1 MEQGFPPDAPW
12 RSVPYGTILFHVVM
26 LFFAI
31 MAVWGVVR
39 SGRRPV
45 TEADPWIWILGCG
58 IAGISFVGAM
68 SADAHGSIA
77 YESRSFVFGYI
88 AFVGF
93 VCALGTIISH
103 VRMRRAQRGTH
114 ALVAFSLLALGFLIF
129 VSLPRVPMARE
140 AARRSQ
146 CKNNLKRFSLA
157 LHNFEDEHQEL
168 PRGAAGDPPVS
179 WRVTVLPYMEYPF
192 HFQKYDRSVPW
203 DDSKNDALAQTTLDG
218 YLCPSRQD
226 PQQDS
231 RQRKFTD
238 FVMLTGPGT
247 VSPGDRA
254 IHTRDFTDGD
264 ANTAV
269 IVEATGLN
277 VVWTEPRD
285 FDTARQPIGIN
296 LK

>member
-1 MEQGFPPDAPW
+1 M
-12 RSVPYGTILFHVVM
+12 
-26 LFFAI
+26 
-31 MAVWGVVR
+31 
-39 SGRRPV
+39 
-45 TEADPWIWILGCG
+45 
-58 IAGISFVGAM
+58 
-68 SADAHGSIA
+68 
-77 YESRSFVFGYI
+77 
-88 AFVGF
+88 
-93 VCALGTIISH
+93 
-103 VRMRRAQRGTH
+103 
-114 ALVAFSLLALGFLIF
+114 
-129 VSLPRVPMARE
+129 
-140 AARRSQ
+140 
-146 CKNNLKRFSLA
+146 
-157 LHNFEDEHQEL
+157 
-168 PRGAAGDPPVS
+168 S

-296 LK
+296 LKGKEPKESPGMMSSYHRGGGHMVMGNGSVRFINEKIDPRILRKLTTIDGGEKLDDQ